1 MLPTHGR
8 HAGPT
13 TRTITPLLSIT
24 VPVRE
29 ETGSHLPGGRAWFAV
44 GEPASRRMTS
54 RETALPSVNLSRTF
68 GQPALDALADRVWA
82 NGTLAEEW
90 DGLHD

>member
-1 MLPTHGR
+1 MTRQLTASLETD
-8 HAGPT
+8 HA
-13 TRTITPLLSIT
+13 LLSIT

-29 ETGSHLPGGRAWFAV
+29 ETGSHLPGGSAWFAV
-44 GEPASRRMTS
+44 GEPAYDVEGDRVA
-54 RETALPSVNLSRTF
+54 ECEIVRTF
-68 GQPALDALADRVWA
+68 GQPVLEALTDRVWA